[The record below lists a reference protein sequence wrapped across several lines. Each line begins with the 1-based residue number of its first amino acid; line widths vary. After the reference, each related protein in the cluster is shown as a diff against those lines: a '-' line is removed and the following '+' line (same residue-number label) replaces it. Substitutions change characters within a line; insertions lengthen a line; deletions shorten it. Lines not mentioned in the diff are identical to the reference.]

1 MKKTESIEKDA
12 LTEMMSPSVSP
23 SAASDA
29 EVKKS
34 VEMALQDFT
43 PKNRIADSVIDEE
56 AVAET
61 QSIMEVSTAIEEPP
75 TIQRRVSSKQRK
87 LSLEEYRNAYLKV
100 PVIIDR
106 KPVFVSCEVRDRLED
121 YVRKLGGRKMSVSGL
136 LENIA
141 RQHLDTYD
149 ADFEQWRK
157 KLRHRSK
164 NANRTLAEYI
174 RDAAF
179 DARIVAKHS
188 TEDVAIIRNLTG
200 MANNLNQLT
209 KLSHQTGFYRT
220 KNIVM
225 EVFEKLK
232 SIMSDYKATERRC
245 R

>member
-1 MKKTESIEKDA
+1 MGTTKTIEKNA
-12 LTEMMSPSVSP
+12 SAEIFSPSVSP
-23 SAASDA
+23 SAARDA
-29 EVKKS
+29 EIKKS
-34 VEMALQDFT
+34 VEMALQDFN
-43 PKNRIADSVIDEE
+43 PKNGIADSVIDEE

-61 QSIMEVSTAIEEPP
+61 QIIEESTMAIEEPP

-157 KLRHRSK
+157 L
-164 NANRTLAEYI
+164 
-174 RDAAF
+174 
-179 DARIVAKHS
+179 
-188 TEDVAIIRNLTG
+188 
-200 MANNLNQLT
+200 
-209 KLSHQTGFYRT
+209 
-220 KNIVM
+220 
-225 EVFEKLK
+225 
-232 SIMSDYKATERRC
+232 
-245 R
+245 

>member
-23 SAASDA
+23 SAARDA
-29 EVKKS
+29 EVKKN

-56 AVAET
+56 AVAEP
-61 QSIMEVSTAIEEPP
+61 QIIEESTMAIEEPP

-157 KLRHRSK
+157 L
-164 NANRTLAEYI
+164 
-174 RDAAF
+174 
-179 DARIVAKHS
+179 
-188 TEDVAIIRNLTG
+188 
-200 MANNLNQLT
+200 
-209 KLSHQTGFYRT
+209 
-220 KNIVM
+220 
-225 EVFEKLK
+225 
-232 SIMSDYKATERRC
+232 
-245 R
+245 

>member
-1 MKKTESIEKDA
+1 MGTTKTIEKNVSA
-12 LTEMMSPSVSP
+12 EMFSPSVSP

-56 AVAET
+56 AVAEP
-61 QSIMEVSTAIEEPP
+61 QSIMDVSIITEEPP

-157 KLRHRSK
+157 L
-164 NANRTLAEYI
+164 
-174 RDAAF
+174 
-179 DARIVAKHS
+179 
-188 TEDVAIIRNLTG
+188 
-200 MANNLNQLT
+200 
-209 KLSHQTGFYRT
+209 
-220 KNIVM
+220 
-225 EVFEKLK
+225 
-232 SIMSDYKATERRC
+232 
-245 R
+245 

>member
-1 MKKTESIEKDA
+1 MGTTKTIEKNA

-23 SAASDA
+23 SAARDA

-34 VEMALQDFT
+34 VEMALQDFM
-43 PKNRIADSVIDEE
+43 PKNGIADSVIDEE
-56 AVAET
+56 TATET
-61 QSIMEVSTAIEEPP
+61 QSIMEVSTITEESP

-157 KLRHRSK
+157 L
-164 NANRTLAEYI
+164 
-174 RDAAF
+174 
-179 DARIVAKHS
+179 
-188 TEDVAIIRNLTG
+188 
-200 MANNLNQLT
+200 
-209 KLSHQTGFYRT
+209 
-220 KNIVM
+220 
-225 EVFEKLK
+225 
-232 SIMSDYKATERRC
+232 
-245 R
+245 

>member
-12 LTEMMSPSVSP
+12 LTEMMSPSVSL

-56 AVAET
+56 AVAEP
-61 QSIMEVSTAIEEPP
+61 QIIEESTMAIEEPP

-100 PVIIDR
+100 PTIIDR

-157 KLRHRSK
+157 L
-164 NANRTLAEYI
+164 
-174 RDAAF
+174 
-179 DARIVAKHS
+179 
-188 TEDVAIIRNLTG
+188 
-200 MANNLNQLT
+200 
-209 KLSHQTGFYRT
+209 
-220 KNIVM
+220 
-225 EVFEKLK
+225 
-232 SIMSDYKATERRC
+232 
-245 R
+245 

>member
-1 MKKTESIEKDA
+1 MGTTKTIVKNASA
-12 LTEMMSPSVSP
+12 EMFSPSVSP
-23 SAASDA
+23 SAARDA

-43 PKNRIADSVIDEE
+43 PKNGIADSVIDEE

-100 PVIIDR
+100 LVIIDR

-141 RQHLDTYD
+141 RQHLDTYN

-157 KLRHRSK
+157 L
-164 NANRTLAEYI
+164 
-174 RDAAF
+174 
-179 DARIVAKHS
+179 
-188 TEDVAIIRNLTG
+188 
-200 MANNLNQLT
+200 
-209 KLSHQTGFYRT
+209 
-220 KNIVM
+220 
-225 EVFEKLK
+225 
-232 SIMSDYKATERRC
+232 
-245 R
+245 

>member
-1 MKKTESIEKDA
+1 MGTTKTIEKNVSA
-12 LTEMMSPSVSP
+12 EMFSPSVSP
-23 SAASDA
+23 LAARDA
-29 EVKKS
+29 EVIKS
-34 VEMALQDFT
+34 VEFALQDFT
-43 PKNRIADSVIDEE
+43 PKNRIADSVIEEE

-157 KLRHRSK
+157 L
-164 NANRTLAEYI
+164 
-174 RDAAF
+174 
-179 DARIVAKHS
+179 
-188 TEDVAIIRNLTG
+188 
-200 MANNLNQLT
+200 
-209 KLSHQTGFYRT
+209 
-220 KNIVM
+220 
-225 EVFEKLK
+225 
-232 SIMSDYKATERRC
+232 
-245 R
+245 

>member
-23 SAASDA
+23 SAARDA

-34 VEMALQDFT
+34 VELTLQDFT

-61 QSIMEVSTAIEEPP
+61 QSIAKAKAVNEDQL

-87 LSLEEYRNAYLKV
+87 LSLEEYRNAYLKA
-100 PVIIDR
+100 PTIIDR

-157 KLRHRSK
+157 L
-164 NANRTLAEYI
+164 
-174 RDAAF
+174 
-179 DARIVAKHS
+179 
-188 TEDVAIIRNLTG
+188 
-200 MANNLNQLT
+200 
-209 KLSHQTGFYRT
+209 
-220 KNIVM
+220 
-225 EVFEKLK
+225 
-232 SIMSDYKATERRC
+232 
-245 R
+245 